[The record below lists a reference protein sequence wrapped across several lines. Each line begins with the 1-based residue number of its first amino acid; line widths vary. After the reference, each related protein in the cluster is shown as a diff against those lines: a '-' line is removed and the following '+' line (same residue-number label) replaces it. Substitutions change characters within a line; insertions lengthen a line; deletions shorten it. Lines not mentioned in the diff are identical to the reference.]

1 MSMLREILKQKGMKA
16 TELAE
21 KLGVTQMTI
30 TYYCDR
36 DIRTSTAIKIAKA
49 LDVSLDQLMGL
60 APLDEPTDDA
70 IEGVAERG
78 DVNAD
83 INTMPM
89 HCPHCGHE
97 VEVMVKLK

>member
-1 MSMLREILKQKGMKA
+1 MSQLKEILKKKGVGV
-16 TELAE
+16 TEFAVR
-21 KLGVTQMTI
+21 LGVTMPTIYRYYTSDIQM
-30 TYYCDR
+30 
-36 DIRTSTAIKIAKA
+36 STAMKICKN
-49 LDVSLDQLMGL
+49 LDITLDQLMGL